1 MNLFLNYFVFAGG
14 DEEICDG
21 WHAFQCKSSRVSSSS
36 KGIIDKRS
44 SANQE
49 KRRLSSLAHTTFLR
63 QGITS
68 GTFFYVRGRRNE
80 GVALQE
86 KLYLQFLRNWFKI
99 RHSWSLEDPFLE
111 TQLTSP
117 LVNRSWRRSVDWTGK
132 VFVVWARYNK
142 ARKRAWMKC
151 KILHLGRATY
161 TI

>member
-1 MNLFLNYFVFAGG
+1 MNLFLYYFVFAGG

-49 KRRLSSLAHTTFLR
+49 KRRLSSLAHTTFSR

-80 GVALQE
+80 GVALKE

-99 RHSWSLEDPFLE
+99 RHSWSLDWIL
-111 TQLTSP
+111 
-117 LVNRSWRRSVDWTGK
+117 SWNSTHLSSCKQVLAKECGLDWKSVRRLSEVQQGAEKSLDE
-132 VFVVWARYNK
+132 
-142 ARKRAWMKC
+142 M
-151 KILHLGRATY
+151 
-161 TI
+161 